1 MVRLLSCFLLILT
14 LTVFS
19 GPVMA
24 QTAEGIAAPVAAIGT
39 LLEVEGEGNL
49 IMRAAEEGKAYPA
62 KIDDAVYQDDL
73 IQSGPGAK
81 ILVMLIDDSRVTLS
95 ENSQLKIDE
104 YVYDDT
110 SDVSNKA
117 RYNVLRGAFL
127 YTSGLIAKKPNPD
140 VKINT
145 AYGAIGIRGTTVWGG
160 TIDDQYSVFVDDG
173 EVSFETDR
181 GRIRVMAGEGT
192 TIRSRNSIPERAR
205 IWGPDKISA
214 AKAKIT
220 LKDTAK
226 IKERMAAYKQKQPEF
241 IAKHKDAMRAK
252 RQDRI
257 EQQNPRDSIKR
268 LDNKSRNI
276 APEKKTEKTPLP
288 GANNPAREAVKK
300 QIMENREERKDMI
313 EEKMEQR
320 KAPQKAE
327 IKRPVEQGKNVTPP
341 AFPRPEPI
349 IRPNQ
354 ENLPSDPAKR
364 QEELEKRNLKDRGP
378 AAVKRHDP
386 L

>member
-14 LTVFS
+14 LIVFS
-19 GPVMA
+19 APVMA
-24 QTAEGIAAPVAAIGT
+24 QTESTAAPVAAIGT

-81 ILVMLIDDSRVTLS
+81 ILVMLIDDSRVTLG

-160 TIDDQYSVFVDDG
+160 TLDDQYSVFVDDG

-205 IWGPDKISA
+205 VWGPDKISN

-226 IKERMAAYKQKQPEF
+226 IKERMAVYKQKQPEF
-241 IAKHKDAMRAK
+241 IAKHKDAIRAK
-252 RQDRI
+252 RQNKI

-268 LDNKSRNI
+268 LDNKTRII
-276 APEKKTEKTPLP
+276 APEKKTEMTP
-288 GANNPAREAVKK
+288 GANTPPREAVKK

-320 KAPQKAE
+320 NAPQKAE

-364 QEELEKRNLKDRGP
+364 QEELEKRNLKDRSP
-378 AAVKRHDP
+378 AAVKRHNP